1 MAFFFFGKKFLRVI
15 INEDIAKSQGMPTD
29 WYNFLF
35 LLFLSLFIAVSI
47 KMFGIMLIGAF
58 LIIPPN
64 IAKILATSLRQV
76 FFLTGMLA
84 LSALLVGL
92 FGSYLLDTSTSSG
105 IVLVLICFFLIAL
118 FWRNIRK

>member
-76 FFLTGMLA
+76 FFLTGMFA

-105 IVLVLICFFLIAL
+105 IVLVLICFFLVAL